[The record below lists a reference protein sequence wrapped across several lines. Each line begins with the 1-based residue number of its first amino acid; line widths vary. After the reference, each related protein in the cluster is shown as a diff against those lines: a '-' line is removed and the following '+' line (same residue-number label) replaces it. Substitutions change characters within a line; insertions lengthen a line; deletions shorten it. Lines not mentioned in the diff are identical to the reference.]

1 MAVNPFVYAC
11 NKTNIRTAPSVTVN
25 NKYVFVIIMNGQSAF
40 FGAACDESG
49 AVAVSCTSRGDAT
62 GVAMA

>member
-1 MAVNPFVYAC
+1 
-11 NKTNIRTAPSVTVN
+11 VN
-25 NKYVFVIIMNGQSAF
+25 NKYVIVIIMNGQSAF